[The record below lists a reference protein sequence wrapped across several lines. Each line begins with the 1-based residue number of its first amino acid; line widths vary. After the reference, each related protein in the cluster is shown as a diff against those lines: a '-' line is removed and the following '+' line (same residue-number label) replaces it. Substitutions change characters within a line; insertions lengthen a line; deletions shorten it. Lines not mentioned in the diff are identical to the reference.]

1 MERVSP
7 LWLGIGI
14 SGTLI
19 LILLVTETL
28 LGKWGAILIAGE
40 FDAFARVS
48 SGPLRDLRIAIV
60 HCLQVGYLPAA
71 FLYVLQTSRRTVFVL
86 KDSLDCT
93 AEECE
98 TLAESIRLK
107 PHWLLLIGLIAFTLS
122 IVGPYLVPPVPVAP
136 WDPTTW
142 SSEVVWHRILG
153 PVTQVL
159 AWWLGF
165 AVIVV
170 SARMSNIAR
179 KLSRIDLLDLSP
191 LTPFTQLGLSNA
203 LMLIGSLSI
212 WSLMTIETG
221 FGAMMIVIG
230 GTTLVSSAVALLLP
244 VRGVHQRIRQA
255 KDAEL
260 GWVNGEISSLRNQIR
275 SKDFEAQS
283 GDLAD
288 LVAYRG
294 LIDSVHEWP
303 FTTSTFTRLFLYA
316 LIPVASWGIGIVAE
330 EIVGRMLF

>member
-1 MERVSP
+1 M
-7 LWLGIGI
+7 
-14 SGTLI
+14 
-19 LILLVTETL
+19 LLVTETL

-40 FDAFARVS
+40 FDDFAKVS

-60 HCLQVGYLPAA
+60 HCLQAGYLPAA

-93 AEECE
+93 TEECE
-98 TLAESIRLK
+98 TLADSIRLN
-107 PHWLLLIGLIAFTLS
+107 PRWLLLIGLIAVTVS
-122 IVGPYLVPPVPVAP
+122 IAGPYIVPPVPVAP

-142 SSEVVWHRILG
+142 SSEVVWHRLLG
-153 PVTQVL
+153 PVTQVW

-165 AVIVV
+165 AVVVV
-170 SARMSNIAR
+170 SVRMSNIAR
-179 KLSRIDLLDLSP
+179 KLSSINLLDLSP
-191 LTPFTQLGLSNA
+191 LTPFTQLGLTNA

-212 WSLMTIETG
+212 WSLMTLETG

-255 KDAEL
+255 KDADL
-260 GWVNGEISSLRNQIR
+260 GWVNGEISSLRNQIK
-275 SKDFEAQS
+275 SKDSGAQS

-330 EIVGRMLF
+330 EIVGRILF